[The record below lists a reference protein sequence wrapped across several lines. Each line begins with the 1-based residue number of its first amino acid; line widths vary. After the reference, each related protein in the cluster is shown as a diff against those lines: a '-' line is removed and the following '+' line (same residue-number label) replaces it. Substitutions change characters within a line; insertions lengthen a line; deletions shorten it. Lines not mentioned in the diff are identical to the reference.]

1 MTPCA
6 PQDDANPGAERS
18 ARLSGAV
25 KRFAPLAVL
34 VIGLLAFFALGLDS
48 YISTQTLR
56 EHRAALTAWIGE
68 NRVLAICLS
77 TLVYAAIT
85 AFSIPIA
92 ALTTVVLGFLLG
104 TLWASV
110 SVVIGATGGA
120 CVVFLAARTAF
131 ADLLRAR
138 AGPFIARME
147 KGFRED
153 ALSYML
159 VLRLIPLFPFWL
171 VNLVPAF
178 LGVPLSIFAAG
189 TLVGIIPAT
198 VVYALFGS
206 GIGDV
211 LDSGEEISLTG
222 ILNPALVLALI
233 GLAVLAL
240 IPVLYKRYRTRRA
253 GS

>member
-6 PQDDANPGAERS
+6 PQEDANPGAKRQT
-18 ARLSGAV
+18 RLSGAV

-34 VIGLLAFFALGLDS
+34 VIGLVAFFALGLES
-48 YISTQTLR
+48 YISTETLR
-56 EHRAALTAWIGE
+56 EHRAALTAWIGD

-110 SVVIGATGGA
+110 CVVIGATAGA

-147 KGFRED
+147 RGFRED

-159 VLRLIPLFPFWL
+159 VLRLVPLFPFWL

-178 LGVPLSIFAAG
+178 LGVPLSVFAVG

-222 ILNPALVLALI
+222 VLNLELGLALA

-240 IPVLYKRYRTRRA
+240 IPVLYKRYRARRA

>member
-6 PQDDANPGAERS
+6 PHEDATPGSKRS
-18 ARLSGAV
+18 ARLSRAV

-34 VIGLLAFFALGLDS
+34 IAGLLAFFALGLDS
-48 YISTQTLR
+48 YVSTDTLR
-56 EHRAALTAWIGE
+56 ENRAALTAWIGE
-68 NRVLAICLS
+68 HRMLAIGIS
-77 TLVYAAIT
+77 TLVYATVT

-110 SVVIGATGGA
+110 SVVIGATAGA

-178 LGVPLSIFAAG
+178 LGVPLPIFAAG
-189 TLVGIIPAT
+189 TLIGIIPAT

-211 LDSGEEISLTG
+211 LDSGDEISLTG
-222 ILNPALVLALI
+222 ILNLELVLALA

-240 IPVLYKRYRTRRA
+240 IPVVYKRYRARRT